1 MLILSRRQ
9 GESIVIGDNIEVT
22 ITDINRGN
30 VRIGV
35 TSPEQMPVH
44 KREIYD
50 SIQCEKQ
57 TQVATVGQSSNE

>member
-1 MLILSRRQ
+1 MLILSRRR

-22 ITDINRGN
+22 IIDIGRGN

-35 TSPEQMPVH
+35 TSPVQIPVH

-50 SIQCEKQ
+50 SIQYERQ